1 MKDHSPRRHTVVT
14 PTTFGFKEKA
24 NSDVTTRQM
33 TAEERARTD
42 LFIPTG
48 RASVS
53 VGNFARRNQNEKD
66 DKQ

>member
-1 MKDHSPRRHTVVT
+1 MKDHSPRKRT
-14 PTTFGFKEKA
+14 PVMPNTFGFKEKA

-33 TAEERARTD
+33 TPEEWARTD

-53 VGNFARRNQNEKD
+53 VGNFARKNMKER
-66 DKQ
+66 